1 MKKLVTLI
9 LAVVTLCCTVFC
21 TACAN
26 DEQSSI
32 NENGTVSVK
41 YYQSASDMLPLLKK
55 GDLTVGLL
63 PEPAATQL
71 TKIASDKTWTRIDV
85 QTLYDNETCAYP
97 QAVMM
102 VKESLLNTYPQLV
115 ENIAQSFDSN
125 VSWVKEN
132 VSSAVTAINGKVASG
147 VTPSLNASNIDATV
161 VDNCKIYY
169 ESATDA
175 KKFVK
180 TYIEQIIS
188 LESSSAKVV
197 GDDFFYTGSA
207 SGQFTLDTI
216 NVVAPDGAP
225 AIAIAKYAYDNY
237 DFGLGKTVSYSVVNA
252 SNIGGAL
259 QKGTGDIVII
269 PVNAAS
275 KLYKANSSDPYKM
288 VAVVTHGN
296 LYLMSSKPFITLSG
310 QTVGVIGQGLVPDL
324 TFKVVLNKSKMGL
337 KIAD

>member
-1 MKKLVTLI
+1 MKKLITLI
-9 LAVVTLCCTVFC
+9 LAVVTLCCAVFC
-21 TACAN
+21 TACN
-26 DEQSSI
+26 DNQSAV

-55 GDLTVGLL
+55 GDLTIGLL

-71 TKIASDKTWTRIDV
+71 TKMASDKTWTRIDV
-85 QTLYDNETCAYP
+85 QTLYNDQTCAYP

-115 ENIAQSFDSN
+115 QNVAQTFDANI
-125 VSWVKEN
+125 SWVKEN
-132 VSSAVTAINGKVASG
+132 VSSAVSAINEKVASG
-147 VTPSLNASNIDATV
+147 VTPSLNANNIDATV

-169 ESATDA
+169 ESAENSKQA
-175 KKFVK
+175 VK
-180 TYIEQIIS
+180 TYLEQIIS
-188 LESSSAKVV
+188 LESTSAKPVE
-197 GDDFFYTGSA
+197 DDFFYTGSA
-207 SGQFTLDTI
+207 SGQFTSNTVS
-216 NVVAPDGAP
+216 VVAPDGAP
-225 AIAIAKYAYDNY
+225 ALAIAKYAFDNQ
-237 DFGLGKTVSYSVVNA
+237 DFGSGKTVNYSVVNA

-275 KLYKANSSDPYKM
+275 KLYKANASDPYKM

-296 LYLMSSKPFITLSG
+296 LYLMSSKPFITLAG

-324 TFKVVLNKSKMGL
+324 TFKVVLNKNKMGL